1 MRRNGGIEFS
11 IGSYKCCGVSN
22 SIEFCLQIAKRKGLI
37 ECFFTNCNF
46 FPLDDRNEESIDSSD
61 NDGTEVKKV
70 V

>member
-22 SIEFCLQIAKRKGLI
+22 SIEFCLQIAKRISLI
-37 ECFFTNCNF
+37 ECFLQIVF
-46 FPLDDRNEESIDSSD
+46 FSLDDRNEESIDSSD